1 MKVLQ
6 IIHSAEIVDRRLTK
20 KTGIPMTATRP
31 SISVCAALCVVTL
44 FVGTDLRQPAGAA
57 EAPSPENA
65 PSPDNVYLDGLRGDW
80 DMTGTLLGKPVKYH
94 ARGERVLQGGFL
106 RLHLTDLGAAP
117 NYEAELFLGYDAH
130 AGDYIV
136 HWLDR
141 FGAAGARVV
150 ATGKRSGETLV
161 VLFPY
166 AEGAFRNTYTF
177 DPKSHGWSLVIE
189 SQAAGGAWSNFAT
202 YTLVHSKT

>member
-1 MKVLQ
+1 
-6 IIHSAEIVDRRLTK
+6 
-20 KTGIPMTATRP
+20 MTAIRP
-31 SISVCAALCVVTL
+31 FISVRAVLCVAALV
-44 FVGTDLRQPAGAA
+44 VGTGVHQAAPAAD
-57 EAPSPENA
+57 APSAENA
-65 PSPDNVYLDGLRGDW
+65 PSPDNAYLDGLRGDW

-117 NYEAELFLGYDAH
+117 AYEAELFLGYDAH

-150 ATGKRSGETLV
+150 ATGKRTGETLV
-161 VLFPY
+161 VQFPY
-166 AEGAFRNTYTF
+166 AEGAFRNTYKF
-177 DPKSHGWSLVIE
+177 DPKSHSWSLVIE
-189 SQAAGGAWSNFAT
+189 SQAAGGSWSNFAT
-202 YTLVHSKT
+202 YTLVHSRS